1 MVKVLTCVVMEPFT
15 METGST
21 TSNMVTAWSH
31 GQMELSTKESTLK
44 ERKKAK
50 ENLILLMVALLKA
63 PIC

>member
-1 MVKVLTCVVMEPFT
+1 
-15 METGST
+15 
-21 TSNMVTAWSH
+21 MVTAWSH

-63 PIC
+63 PLS